1 MGVGVHQHIRTG
13 VSCGPLHR
21 LDVTA
26 GDHQLVGGT
35 GMPQTVEHDA
45 GKLRV
50 CIESITQSAKFLAKS
65 KRLLQRGYVLCYN
78 CFTALKRRNL
88 KNGNSRSA
96 SCVCRFCAWNI

>member
-13 VSCGPLHR
+13 VTCGPLHR
-21 LDVTA
+21 LDVAT

-35 GMPQTVEHDA
+35 GMPQTMKDDTGE
-45 GKLRV
+45 LRV

-88 KNGNSRSA
+88 
-96 SCVCRFCAWNI
+96 

>member
-21 LDVTA
+21 LDVAA

-35 GMPQTVEHDA
+35 GMPQTVKDDA
-45 GKLRV
+45 RELRV
-50 CIESITQSAKFLAKS
+50 GIESITQSAKFLAKS

-88 KNGNSRSA
+88 
-96 SCVCRFCAWNI
+96 